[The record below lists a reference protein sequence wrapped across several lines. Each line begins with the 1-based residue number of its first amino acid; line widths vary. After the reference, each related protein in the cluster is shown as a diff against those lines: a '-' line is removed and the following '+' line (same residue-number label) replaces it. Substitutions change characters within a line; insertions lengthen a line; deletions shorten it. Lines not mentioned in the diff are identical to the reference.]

1 MRKPVFIFA
10 AGFILCVS
18 FVMFVSGGCAKK
30 RLPGEPVY
38 YCGITETDSDG
49 NIISVDD
56 EDWQDSG
63 ILSDCLAYPNPIGN
77 QEALTIK
84 ITLTSSVTN
93 IYIDFYAAPGDAR
106 VESEFENTGGYVTDD
121 EFELELNAGDLDVL
135 EPGKTYRMYITAGGS
150 ETWGDIRIK

>member
-1 MRKPVFIFA
+1 MFI
-10 AGFILCVS
+10 
-18 FVMFVSGGCAKK
+18 SGGCAKK

-38 YCGITETDSDG
+38 YCGITEADSEG
-49 NIISVDD
+49 NVISADD

-77 QEALTIK
+77 QEALKIK
-84 ITLTSSVTN
+84 ITLASSETN

-106 VESEFENTGGYVTDD
+106 VESGFENTGGYGPGEV
-121 EFELELNAGDLDVL
+121 ELDLNAGDLDVL
-135 EPGKTYRMYITAGGS
+135 EPGKIYRMYITAGGS